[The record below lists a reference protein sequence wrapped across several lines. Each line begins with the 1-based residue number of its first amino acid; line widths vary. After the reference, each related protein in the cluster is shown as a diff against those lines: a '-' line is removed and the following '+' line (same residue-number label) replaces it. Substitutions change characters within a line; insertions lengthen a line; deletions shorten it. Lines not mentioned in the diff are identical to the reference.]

1 MNFLFL
7 ILMLTQIGDMNFQSF
22 FFNNCMCL
30 NNMFALNVSCSTQL
44 DTDIQTLSLID
55 LFTTR
60 NSSLNTVKFEI
71 LSNLLLIFKE
81 TYVSYLLE
89 VINLDLNF
97 NHKCRLIVKSS
108 QFNLSIKQNFNK
120 IIKSNVF
127 FGLQYAI
134 DLFSINNTFVLNF
147 SVLNN
152 SEILMVGLN
161 SSISFNNRTESIQP
175 SKPDLI
181 GLVIYIVIFFFVA
194 FGFLLIYT
202 FIINKKKKF

>member
-1 MNFLFL
+1 
-7 ILMLTQIGDMNFQSF
+7 
-22 FFNNCMCL
+22 
-30 NNMFALNVSCSTQL
+30 
-44 DTDIQTLSLID
+44 
-55 LFTTR
+55 
-60 NSSLNTVKFEI
+60 
-71 LSNLLLIFKE
+71 
-81 TYVSYLLE
+81 
-89 VINLDLNF
+89 
-97 NHKCRLIVKSS
+97 
-108 QFNLSIKQNFNK
+108 
-120 IIKSNVF
+120 VF
-127 FGLQYAI
+127 YGLQYVI